1 MQNDFLLLCVSQ
13 DQTDPVAGYSFRVP
27 MLCAAIGQGES
38 LVTMPEISGSHS
50 VSRNPLVKQ
59 WIRRVNEA
67 CLRKCQ
73 QNGAPIPSGPREK
86 ADDLM

>member
-1 MQNDFLLLCVSQ
+1 MTFYCSAFRKIRLTRL
-13 DQTDPVAGYSFRVP
+13 PAYSFRVP